1 VRGYIENP
9 SIGLERVEALLDAA
23 HAISFQM
30 RRNRAVKKLSLEED
44 RDRLWQTA
52 QPRSDPFQ
60 RIHRRAEADLPDLQR
75 IPASPEEDVL
85 LFIRD
90 HNPYLQGW
98 ARDVL
103 TIVHEEA
110 SYFLPQIETKIMNEG
125 WASFWHREI
134 LNSLE
139 LPPELHLEFL
149 VRHNQ
154 VVRPHPGGLN
164 PYHIGLKLWDE
175 IVRRHDQPT
184 REEVRSSPPPTQSG
198 REAMFSVRE
207 VDRDVSYL
215 RRWLTEPVMRELD
228 LFQYETKGEDLVVT
242 KVSNEEGWREVKNT
256 LLQSIGMGTTP
267 VIRITDADFGGG
279 RTLYLVHEHDGRD
292 LLVEYA
298 EKTLLHLHTLW
309 GREVALETVVNGKKM
324 VLGYGEQGFSSRAP

>member
-1 VRGYIENP
+1 VR
-9 SIGLERVEALLDAA
+9 
-23 HAISFQM
+23 
-30 RRNRAVKKLSLEED
+30 KLSLEQG
-44 RDRLWQTA
+44 RDRLWQRA
-52 QPRSDPFQ
+52 QPPIDPFQ
-60 RIHRRAEADLPDLQR
+60 RIHRRPEAELPDLQR
-75 IPASPEEDVL
+75 VPASPEEDIL

-90 HNPYLQGW
+90 HNPYLEEW

-125 WASFWHREI
+125 WASYWHREI

-139 LPPELHLEFL
+139 LPPDLHLEFL

-175 IVRRHDQPT
+175 IRRRHEDVP
-184 REEVRSSPPPTQSG
+184 REEIRSGEAPTQSA
-198 REAMFSVRE
+198 RDAMFAVRE
-207 VDRDVSYL
+207 VDRDVSFL
-215 RRWLTEPVMRELD
+215 RRWLTEPIMRDLD
-228 LFQYETKGEDLVVT
+228 LFQYESKGDDLVVT
-242 KVSNEEGWREVKNT
+242 RVSNEDGWRDVKST
-256 LLQSIGMGTTP
+256 LLQNIGMGTTP
-267 VIRITDADFGGG
+267 VIRITDADFGGN
-279 RTLYLVHEHDGRD
+279 RTLHLVHEHEGRD

-309 GREVALETVVNGKKM
+309 GREVALETVINGKRM
-324 VLGYGEQGFSSRAP
+324 ILGYGEQGFSSRAP